1 MIARF
6 WSVLEWL
13 KANLTWSIPAA
24 MLLGL
29 AFGAVANAGFLKS
42 LILPLTLLM
51 VYPMM
56 VNLQIKKVLSGHDYQ
71 LQLTALLSPPG
82 RQGSESD

>member
-1 MIARF
+1 MTRF
-6 WSVLEWL
+6 WAVLEWL
-13 KANLTWSIPAA
+13 KANLIWSIPAA

-29 AFGAVANAGFLKS
+29 AFGALTEPAFLKS

-56 VNLQIKKVLSGHDYQ
+56 VNLQIRKVLSGHD
-71 LQLTALLSPPG
+71 
-82 RQGSESD
+82 